1 MAGKRYEFAKKTKQA
16 SLLRSGGV
24 CEASG
29 AVYGLEAETR
39 CTTSLGLG
47 VEFDHWP
54 IPAHVENSNTLE
66 NCMAVCRQCHKF
78 KTRTFDIP
86 AEAKMKR
93 VQRKHGPIEERKV
106 KPKIP
111 RPANGGW
118 SKGKTIWPKRKMG
131 S

>member
-1 MAGKRYEFAKKTKQA
+1 MSGKRYEFTMKTKQEA
-16 SLLRSGGV
+16 LKRSGGI
-24 CEASG
+24 CEAVG
-29 AVYGLEAETR
+29 VVYGLPPGVR
-39 CTTSLGLG
+39 CETSLATGF
-47 VEFDHWP
+47 EADHYP
-54 IPAHVENSNTLE
+54 LPAHVENSNTLE

-93 VQRKHGPIEERKV
+93 VQRKHGPVEERKV
-106 KPKIP
+106 KPNIP

-118 SKGKTIWPKRKMG
+118 SKGKTKWAKRPFG